1 MEQVALFK
9 CSGQNNVSQL
19 CPGHNTR
26 GVTVCSD
33 PVIRRAGTGP
43 DEPREGVAAPLHP
56 HRVTSGF
63 RWTPRP
69 APAGV
74 KVVLVT
80 FNKPQR
86 SCGRRDSSGWSPDA
100 SVKEV
105 ILKSDEYYLM
115 QVTSSRK
122 PSQINPPSPRNMYF
136 IRLHG
141 NSLLFRR
148 RGVCR
153 ICLRNSVP
161 VS

>member
-1 MEQVALFK
+1 MCRNCALVTIHAASPCVVTQLFGVQEPAPMSHERVSLHRFIRTGSLPV
-9 CSGQNNVSQL
+9 SGGL
-19 CPGHNTR
+19 LP
-26 GVTVCSD
+26 
-33 PVIRRAGTGP
+33 P
-43 DEPREGVAAPLHP
+43 
-56 HRVTSGF
+56 
-63 RWTPRP
+63 PRP

-86 SCGRRDSSGWSPDA
+86 SCGRRDSSGWSPNA